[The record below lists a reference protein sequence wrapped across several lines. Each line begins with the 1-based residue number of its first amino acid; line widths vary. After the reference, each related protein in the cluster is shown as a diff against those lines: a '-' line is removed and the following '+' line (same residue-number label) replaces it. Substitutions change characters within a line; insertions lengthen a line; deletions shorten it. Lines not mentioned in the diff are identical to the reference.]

1 MTIAGSLTYDTKLD
15 TKGFESGLGKVG
27 KVAGGIAKGVGTGI
41 GIIAGGLTALITGSV
56 KEYANLEQSVGGVE
70 TLFKD
75 SADKVIA
82 NAEKAYKTAGIDAN
96 KYMEQVT
103 SFSASLLQ
111 SLGGDTKK
119 AADYADQAIVDMA
132 DNSNKF
138 GTDMELIQN
147 AYQGFAKSNYTMLD
161 NLKLGYGGTK
171 EEMQR
176 LIDDANKVKEANGGM
191 ADLSIDSFADIT
203 EAIHIVQN
211 ELDITG
217 TTSKEASTTIKGSV
231 DSAKAAFKNFLSGA
245 GGIEE
250 VIDTFV
256 TAGTNIANAVVKLA
270 PQVIDGI
277 IRLIEAILPM
287 LPTLLDTLLP
297 VVLDGA
303 SRILTAL
310 IEMAPQL
317 VNTILTLLMT
327 IVDTITQNLPLILE
341 TGITIL
347 ISLIQGI
354 AEALPE
360 LIPIIVDCIL
370 LIVDTLIENIDL
382 IIEVGIEIILALI
395 EGIFNALPNLIA
407 KLPELIIKLVRA
419 LLKLIFIQ
427 LPQAGRDIVDKII
440 DGLFG
445 YWNKMIQKIR
455 EFFKGTIFE
464 PMVNKITDMA
474 KVGLQ
479 LVQGL
484 WEGIKNARDW
494 LLNKIKSFASSIT
507 DGIKKF
513 FKIGSPS
520 KLMRDEVGQWL
531 PKGIAVG
538 IEANT
543 DSALDSIDD
552 MNDKIFDKMSNAVNF
567 ETGKMAF
574 SGTSGSVSQILS
586 ANSQFT
592 GNINNVMTL
601 DGEVV
606 YENQQTIKARK
617 ELQYG
622 GVK

>member
-1 MTIAGSLTYDTKLD
+1 
-15 TKGFESGLGKVG
+15 
-27 KVAGGIAKGVGTGI
+27 
-41 GIIAGGLTALITGSV
+41 
-56 KEYANLEQSVGGVE
+56 
-70 TLFKD
+70 
-75 SADKVIA
+75 
-82 NAEKAYKTAGIDAN
+82 
-96 KYMEQVT
+96 ME
-103 SFSASLLQ
+103 
-111 SLGGDTKK
+111 
-119 AADYADQAIVDMA
+119 
-132 DNSNKF
+132 
-138 GTDMELIQN
+138 
-147 AYQGFAKSNYTMLD
+147 
-161 NLKLGYGGTK
+161 
-171 EEMQR
+171 R
-176 LIDDANKVKEANGGM
+176 LIDDANKVKEANGEMG
-191 ADLSIDSFADIT
+191 DLSIDSFADIT

-303 SRILTAL
+303 SRILNSL

-464 PMVNKITDMA
+464 PIVNKITDMA

-484 WEGIKNARDW
+484 WNGIKNARDW
-494 LLNKIKSFASSIT
+494 LLNKIKGFAKTIT
-507 DGIKKF
+507 NGIKSF
-513 FKIGSPS
+513 FGIHSPS
-520 KLMRDEVGQWL
+520 KLFRDEIGKNLILGVGVAFEKDDNL
-531 PKGIAVG
+531 
-538 IEANT
+538 
-543 DSALDSIDD
+543 IDKQI
-552 MNDKIFDKMSNAVNF
+552 NDFGDDVYKKMQGAVNM

-601 DGEVV
+601 DGEVI

-622 GVK
+622 GAR

>member
-1 MTIAGSLTYDTKLD
+1 MAIAGSLTYDTKLD
-15 TKGFESGLGKVG
+15 TKGFQSGLGKVG
-27 KVAGGIAKGVGTGI
+27 KVAGGIAKSVGTGI
-41 GIIAGGLTALITGSV
+41 GIITGGLTALITGSV

-132 DNSNKF
+132 DNANKF

-147 AYQGFAKSNYTMLD
+147 AYQGFAKQNFTMLD

-176 LIDDANKVKEANGGM
+176 LIDDANKVKEANGEM

-297 VVLDGA
+297 VILDGA

-317 VNTILTLLMT
+317 INTILTLLMT
-327 IVDTITQNLPLILE
+327 VVDTIIQNLPMILQA
-341 TGITIL
+341 GITIL
-347 ISLIQGI
+347 LELIKGI
-354 AEALPE
+354 TQALPDLIPTMVQVIMDMVNILLDNIDEIIECGIELLVALTEGIMNALPE
-360 LIPIIVDCIL
+360 LISRLPEIIIKIVSKLIQLSPQL
-370 LIVDTLIENIDL
+370 LSAALR
-382 IIEVGIEIILALI
+382 IILALA
-395 EGIFNALPNLIA
+395 EGLI
-407 KLPELIIKLVRA
+407 KYVPEMISRIPKIIKSMVSA
-419 LLKLIFIQ
+419 FKQGVKDFFNIGKNLLNGI
-427 LPQAGRDIVDKII
+427 
-440 DGLFG
+440 
-445 YWNKMIQKIR
+445 
-455 EFFKGTIFE
+455 
-464 PMVNKITDMA
+464 
-474 KVGLQ
+474 
-479 LVQGL
+479 
-484 WEGIKNARDW
+484 WEGIKNTKDW
-494 LLNKIKSFASSIT
+494 LLNKIKGFAKTIT
-507 DGIKKF
+507 KGIKSF
-513 FKIGSPS
+513 FGIHSPS
-520 KLMRDEVGQWL
+520 KLFRNEIGKNLILGVGVAFEKDDNL
-531 PKGIAVG
+531 
-538 IEANT
+538 
-543 DSALDSIDD
+543 IDKQI
-552 MNDKIFDKMSNAVNF
+552 NDFGDDVYKKMQGAVNM

-574 SGTSGSVSQILS
+574 SGTSGSINEILS
-586 ANSQFT
+586 SNATFDGNFVVKAEVEEGTLFEANQRITRQKKLQT
-592 GNINNVMTL
+592 GF
-601 DGEVV
+601 
-606 YENQQTIKARK
+606 
-617 ELQYG
+617 G
-622 GVK
+622 G